1 MACKSTSEPKRRKNR
16 YDEDLLV
23 RLVAEGQ
30 TSYRKIAERLGVSPN
45 TVSTVARGV
54 FRRDLYERIRTTTIA
69 DTCLLTRPP
78 ATGCRCPV
86 LAELIHNALLDASVN
101 R

>member
-54 FRRDLYERIRTTTIA
+54 FRRDLYERIRTATDNA
-69 DTCLLTRPP
+69 CLLTRPL

-86 LAELIHNALLDASVN
+86 LAALIANGLLGASVN